1 MRCNKVHNST
11 EYSKFV
17 KKVVTILA
25 VMMMLLVMVTITFD
39 ASFAASKTKKIKDSD
54 INASS
59 AIIFSGSTS
68 EVVYS
73 LHEKRKLPV
82 GDVVKLMDAMI
93 VLDNIRND
101 NEFENKVRIT
111 KKIDEL
117 GKLYKTGQEVTVKQL
132 LSDMLTKNSG
142 EAAYAL
148 AMYSSGKIDIFV
160 SEMNSK
166 ATEIGLINT
175 RYVNV
180 TGRYNSDQYS
190 SVYDVAV
197 LTQYLLRYEEAA
209 SILSKNTDV
218 GKTPGFIGAFSGN
231 VDGKSKSS
239 QSIIISD
246 SKGMQL
252 ITVLLGTT
260 DQSIEKDSQLLT
272 RYGVDNVTR
281 KRVLKAGKK
290 VGTTKVKHGSTVNIP
305 GYLKSDVFVYVP
317 PEGSESL
324 IQHRA
329 VMKDDLKAPLKKGAK
344 IGEYRV
350 YVADELKGTVD
361 IVTKKEVTTGWLPSY
376 LYISNLAVVLIG
388 IVALIIT
395 IVIFRISWKI
405 KKKKKEKERRRQ
417 AKIEELAMKQKKIEE
432 DRARRNWTYK

>member
-142 EAAYAL
+142 EA
-148 AMYSSGKIDIFV
+148 
-160 SEMNSK
+160 
-166 ATEIGLINT
+166 EIG
-175 RYVNV
+175 
-180 TGRYNSDQYS
+180 
-190 SVYDVAV
+190 
-197 LTQYLLRYEEAA
+197 
-209 SILSKNTDV
+209 
-218 GKTPGFIGAFSGN
+218 
-231 VDGKSKSS
+231 
-239 QSIIISD
+239 
-246 SKGMQL
+246 
-252 ITVLLGTT
+252 
-260 DQSIEKDSQLLT
+260 
-272 RYGVDNVTR
+272 
-281 KRVLKAGKK
+281 
-290 VGTTKVKHGSTVNIP
+290 
-305 GYLKSDVFVYVP
+305 
-317 PEGSESL
+317 
-324 IQHRA
+324 RA
-329 VMKDDLKAPLKKGAK
+329 HV
-344 IGEYRV
+344 
-350 YVADELKGTVD
+350 
-361 IVTKKEVTTGWLPSY
+361 
-376 LYISNLAVVLIG
+376 
-388 IVALIIT
+388 
-395 IVIFRISWKI
+395 
-405 KKKKKEKERRRQ
+405 
-417 AKIEELAMKQKKIEE
+417 
-432 DRARRNWTYK
+432 